1 MDTKD
6 IEIRF
11 VDSWPED
18 EIIELYKAGGWW
30 KASYR
35 PSGIKPLIKGSLAF
49 AVVVDKKTQKTICLW
64 NIISVGR

>member
-30 KASYR
+30 KKSYR
-35 PSGIKPLIKGSLAF
+35 SSGIKPLIKGSFAF
-49 AVVVDKKTQKTICLW
+49 APIVHLGS
-64 NIISVGR
+64 NH